1 MFSAPSG
8 RSGEERATLSEI
20 ALASSTCP
28 SCCNARASSKYPTS
42 VGCTA
47 AAREY
52 RRMASARSP
61 FSWAIKPSPTMALA
75 RSGCQLQRR
84 LETLLCL
91 HRLPQSAIGKS
102 QTAIGCRAHTHVAR
116 VTSHQLVT
124 FDGRWQIA
132 AAILVGAKVQVGGQP
147 VGTDGKCGAEV
158 RGGLFGF
165 ALVEQKVP
173 QIILS
178 DVVVLGQ
185 RHRAPPESTGCR
197 ASSQPDGRER
207 VPNTSRQEAAGMASH
222 RMPN

>member
-1 MFSAPSG
+1 MPFRSRLTTALYFPERSDLVVFSALG

-47 AAREY
+47 AAREN

-61 FSWAIKPSPTMALA
+61 FSWAIKPSPTRALA
-75 RSGCQLQRR
+75 RSGYQLQRR

-102 QTAIGCRAHTHVAR
+102 QTAIGCRAHAHVAR
-116 VTSHQLVT
+116 VTSHQLVA
-124 FDGRWQIA
+124 FDGGWQIA

-147 VGTDGKCGAEV
+147 VGGWQV
-158 RGGLFGF
+158 RHGS
-165 ALVEQKVP
+165 A
-173 QIILS
+173 
-178 DVVVLGQ
+178 
-185 RHRAPPESTGCR
+185 RRPPRFCPG
-197 ASSQPDGRER
+197 
-207 VPNTSRQEAAGMASH
+207 
-222 RMPN
+222 